1 MLQHRA
7 CLSGLDELCSVCQ
20 GSFLEPD
27 LADSHV
33 SEVSLQCVVTSVMH
47 LYVEQGLIISG
58 ASHCQV
64 G

>member
-1 MLQHRA
+1 MLLHRA
-7 CLSGLDELCSVCQ
+7 CLLGLDGLRSVCR

-58 ASHCQV
+58 ASRRRV